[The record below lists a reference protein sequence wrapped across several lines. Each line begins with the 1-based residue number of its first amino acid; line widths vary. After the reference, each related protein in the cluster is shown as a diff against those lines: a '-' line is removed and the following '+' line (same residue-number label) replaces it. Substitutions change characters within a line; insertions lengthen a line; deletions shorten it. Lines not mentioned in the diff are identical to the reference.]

1 MELKKVIVTGP
12 TGAIGTALLE
22 LLSRRGV
29 KVCAICRPGSP
40 GIEKIRGL
48 NEVRIVECDLSGYAS
63 LAGSLPAADV
73 FFHLAW
79 KKTTVSGRDDL
90 DTQLD
95 NVRYSLEAARLAEKC
110 GCKVFV
116 GAGSQAEY
124 GIVQEPLGEKTPVF
138 PESGY
143 GIAKYAAGRLTA
155 NFCARAAIRHCW
167 VRVVSVYGPNDGETS
182 LISYLF
188 RALLEGETPRLTPCE
203 QVWDYLYSKDAAK
216 AFLAVAECGKDGRT
230 YCLGSGRPRPLRE
243 YVEELRD
250 CVAPGAQ
257 LCFGAIPYYPHQPMY
272 LAANIR
278 QLTEDTGWKPEKS
291 FREGISEILR
301 SGRG

>member
-1 MELKKVIVTGP
+1 M
-12 TGAIGTALLE
+12 
-22 LLSRRGV
+22 
-29 KVCAICRPGSP
+29 
-40 GIEKIRGL
+40 
-48 NEVRIVECDLSGYAS
+48 
-63 LAGSLPAADV
+63 
-73 FFHLAW
+73 
-79 KKTTVSGRDDL
+79 
-90 DTQLD
+90 
-95 NVRYSLEAARLAEKC
+95 RYSLDAARLAEQC

-124 GIVQEPLGEKTPVF
+124 GIAQAPLGEKTPVF

-188 RALLEGETPRLTPCE
+188 RALREGETPRLTSCG

-216 AFLAVAECGKDGRT
+216 AFFAVAECGKDGRT
-230 YCLGSGRPRPLRE
+230 YCLGSGQPRPLRE

-257 LCFGAIPYYPHQPMY
+257 LCFGAIPYYPHQPMH
-272 LAANIR
+272 LAADIR

-301 SGRG
+301 FGRG